1 MGGCMTK
8 NSIFERTKMISSNGV
23 RTYAAIHAAIC
34 AAMLMLVSAF
44 AMANTVSVKVSDVAG
59 GAVPDAV
66 VYAEAAGGQTLPK
79 ILKPAEVAQ
88 EHQQFK
94 PLVSVVQT
102 GSQVTFP
109 NHDKLRHQVYSFS
122 APKTFELKLYS
133 QGNAP
138 PVLFDKAGTEVLG
151 CNIHDQM
158 IAYIQIVNTPYF
170 AKTDASGVAR
180 LDNLPPGKYTL
191 KTWYYTMPANAPSL
205 EQPLT
210 LAQPAADAVV
220 AVKLNVKAAA
230 E

>member
-1 MGGCMTK
+1 M
-8 NSIFERTKMISSNGV
+8 
-23 RTYAAIHAAIC
+23 
-34 AAMLMLVSAF
+34 
-44 AMANTVSVKVSDVAG
+44 
-59 GAVPDAV
+59 
-66 VYAEAAGGQTLPK
+66 
-79 ILKPAEVAQ
+79 KPAEVAQ

-158 IAYIQIVNTPYF
+158 IAYVQVVDTPWF
-170 AKTDASGVAR
+170 GKSDAAGNVKI
-180 LDNLPPGKYTL
+180 DNLPPGNYEVRAWHYRLLDPNAEFSRTL
-191 KTWYYTMPANAPSL
+191 NIETTSKLSARL
-205 EQPLT
+205 ELKP
-210 LAQPAADAVV
+210 
-220 AVKLNVKAAA
+220 
-230 E
+230 